1 MNKIIGKIFNPEKL
15 GDSIISGVD
24 KAILS
29 KEEKLDYMAKF
40 LKLYEPYKL
49 AQRILAIMFS
59 GVFLLVHL
67 LIFIVHLTLLTLEKS
82 VDHITPLYTYN
93 NDSLGTVVLIITSF
107 YFCGGVIEGTVNR
120 FKNNGNTAAD
130 NR

>member
-82 VDHITPLYTYN
+82 VDHIRPLYTYN